1 MLLEQALRLRQDW
14 AMKGNPPCSH
24 NVLDHEYYW
33 GKNTGSYICTTCG
46 RSFTRE
52 EWEQEIEGIDHQ
64 PEFVADSR
72 VTRQTGRRGNGLNGF
87 LNRCGKLYTSLS
99 RKVINKS

>member
-33 GKNTGSYICTTCG
+33 GKYTGNYICTTCG

-52 EWEQEIEGIDHQ
+52 EWEQEIERIDHQ
-64 PEFVADSR
+64 TEFVADSR
-72 VTRQTGRRGNGLNGF
+72 VRRQTGRNGNGLKGF
-87 LNRCGKLYTSLS
+87 LNRCGKLYIFLY
-99 RKVINKS
+99 RKVTNKS